1 MKKYVWCE
9 DTGAGYEFWCK
20 IFEVLDKE
28 IIVQSKKNNSEL
40 RKAVE
45 QIPED
50 DNIYYVFMDMPMD
63 NIDVLRE
70 TQRVNKIAKAKD
82 NVYIVKIH
90 SFEFALLSFEL
101 LGEWV
106 FAKEDNLKDKREN
119 YLLARE
125 IFLKMIFEGIDNEE
139 RKLFWKLTKYDV
151 SKNSE
156 QLAASLI
163 RDITRNTGF
172 ETDKSELGECFVN
185 DCCTWTKRKSDDIC
199 GLDVDRL
206 DHEMKRKTLVEKSS
220 LKKSFSGVGLL

>member
-1 MKKYVWCE
+1 MSKYVWCE

-20 IFEVLDKE
+20 IFEVLDRE

-45 QIPED
+45 QIHED
-50 DNIYYVFMDMPMD
+50 DNIYYIFMDMPMD
-63 NIDVLRE
+63 NTDVLRE
-70 TQRVNKIAKAKD
+70 AQRVNKIVATMD
-82 NVYIVKIH
+82 NVHTVRIH

-106 FAKEDNLKDKREN
+106 FAKEDSLKDKREN

-125 IFLKMIFEGIDNEE
+125 IFLKMASEGIDNGE
-139 RKLFWKLTKYDV
+139 RDKFWKLTKYDTN
-151 SKNSE
+151 KNTE

-172 ETDKSELGECFVN
+172 ETNKSELGKCFVN
-185 DCCTWTKRKSDDIC
+185 DCCTWAEREPDDIC
-199 GLDVDRL
+199 GLDINRL
-206 DHEMKRKTLVEKSS
+206 GYVIKRKTLVEKSS
-220 LKKSFSGVGLL
+220 LKKSFSKVGLL